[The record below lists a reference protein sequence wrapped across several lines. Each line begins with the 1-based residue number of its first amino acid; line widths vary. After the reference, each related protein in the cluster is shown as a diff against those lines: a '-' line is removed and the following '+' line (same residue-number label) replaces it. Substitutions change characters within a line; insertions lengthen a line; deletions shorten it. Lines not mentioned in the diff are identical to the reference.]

1 MSAGR
6 ADKKLAFCWLFTFT
20 HKLGLDNV
28 TDDAGQKPI
37 KQCYAH
43 TPRFVQGWAG
53 LCRHGVGMEM
63 DWEALLDELWS
74 YAASDPKELETKIR
88 SCLKG
93 HSSEGLLQAISLLIT
108 QGQHATARAL
118 LTEFLKSHQSADDI
132 QRRLELILHFKKH
145 RAPQMLSIKSKQRSK
160 ELLIKDVN
168 DLVASGKLQAAES
181 LLLEAIDTFEEP
193 DSLNL
198 LSRVYMLQRRPIDGA
213 KAMQRA
219 LLLKRQQQAFVEIEP
234 EESTDDLPTDSDLA
248 FLNDSAEH
256 LTPLENPSPS
266 TNKALTEAVDDSL
279 AFIQNTASQ
288 YPSLKTDGWWEG
300 QPESTPFEAS
310 TFLDE
315 PEVGGAPDNDTAAID
330 DSFDEHA
337 AEDEN
342 AQPTSTKP
350 ILKLAHPRKE
360 KESGDG
366 LDGVK
371 VFNKSARP
379 LIAVQTTDLGA
390 EESSSS
396 AELPSTIGDS
406 AATPS
411 APEVH
416 VSKPQSHDQISD
428 EYDEDEDAED
438 PALTY
443 LELNIPVSPQLKLGI
458 EDPEDPIDFDHDLQD
473 LSIYELGAEQVDSNQ
488 SDVDDFRD
496 LDDDYAA
503 YAFDPD
509 EIFDGEEAST
519 PEPEDWLSGKIS
531 REDRALQKAAEL
543 IGKAN
548 WPLSTL
554 PLIQQIFVMSGWG
567 QTRLA
572 LEREIEK
579 GLTPDELILAAHI
592 KVIWSENDIY
602 WISFDKTGSSSLSH
616 YVLSW
621 PSALLVVRSFESLPQ
636 VEEIEIFLESLFTSW
651 YENTTL
657 RRAFKAFARYLW
669 FRFANLEGCLPANQP
684 FDFCD
689 PHELPAEEYSDLGLC
704 DTLEYEKTEILRVYG
719 VFQTKHPQEP
729 GCYFSDKPPV
739 VVETP
744 PIFPKERSKKPA
756 EDAEM
761 PSDIEAEEEGIDD
774 DADELPPQWSAAS
787 LASALLA
794 QNTDQP
800 SPSIEP

>member
-1 MSAGR
+1 
-6 ADKKLAFCWLFTFT
+6 
-20 HKLGLDNV
+20 
-28 TDDAGQKPI
+28 
-37 KQCYAH
+37 
-43 TPRFVQGWAG
+43 
-53 LCRHGVGMEM
+53 M
-63 DWEALLDELWS
+63 DWESLLDELWS
-74 YAASDPKELETKIR
+74 YAASDPNELETKIR

-93 HSSEGLLQAISLLIT
+93 HSSEGLLQAISLLLT
-108 QGQHATARAL
+108 QGQHATARTL

-181 LLLEAIDTFEEP
+181 LLLEAIETVEEP
-193 DSLNL
+193 DFLNL
-198 LSRVYMLQRRPIDGA
+198 LSRVYMLQRRPINGA

-256 LTPLENPSPS
+256 LTTLDNPSAP
-266 TNKALTEAVDDSL
+266 TNKALTETVDDSL
-279 AFIQNTASQ
+279 TFIQNTASQ
-288 YPSLKTDGWWEG
+288 YPSLKTDVWWEG
-300 QPESTPFEAS
+300 QSESTPSEAS

-315 PEVGGAPDNDTAAID
+315 PEADDATATVPAATA
-330 DSFDEHA
+330 DSSDEHSA
-337 AEDEN
+337 GDEN
-342 AQPTSTKP
+342 ALPSAKN

-360 KESGDG
+360 AEGNEG
-366 LDGVK
+366 LAKVK
-371 VFNKSARP
+371 IFNKSGRT
-379 LIAVQTTDLGA
+379 LIAVQPTDLGA
-390 EESSSS
+390 EEPSSSDTS
-396 AELPSTIGDS
+396 LLNPDDS
-406 AATPS
+406 AATS
-411 APEVH
+411 STPEVPA
-416 VSKPQSHDQISD
+416 SEPQPHDQISD
-428 EYDEDEDAED
+428 ENDEDEDTED
-438 PALTY
+438 LALSD
-443 LELNIPVSPQLKLGI
+443 LELNIPVSPQLQLGL

-473 LSIYELGAEQVDSNQ
+473 LSIYELGTEQEDGNQ
-488 SDVDDFRD
+488 NDVDNFRD

-509 EIFDGEEAST
+509 EIFDGEEAFT
-519 PEPEDWLSGKIS
+519 PESDDGPADKLS

-554 PLIQQIFVMSGWG
+554 PLVQQIFFMSGGG
-567 QTRLA
+567 QTRIA
-572 LEREIEK
+572 LEREIDK
-579 GLTPDELILAAHI
+579 GMTPAELVLAAHI
-592 KVIWSENDIY
+592 KVIWAENDIY
-602 WISFDKTGSSSLSH
+602 WIAFDRTGSSRLSH

-621 PSALLVVRSFESLPQ
+621 PTALLIVRSFESLPQ
-636 VEEIEIFLESLFTSW
+636 VEEIEVFLENLFTSW
-651 YENTTL
+651 YENIVL
-657 RRAFKAFARYLW
+657 RRAFKAFGRYLW

-704 DTLEYEKTEILRVYG
+704 DSLEYEKTEILRAYG

-739 VVETP
+739 AETP
-744 PIFPKERSKKPA
+744 SVNAEKRSKKQA
-756 EDAEM
+756 ENAEM
-761 PSDIEAEEEGIDD
+761 PIDIEAEEESIDD
-774 DADELPPQWSAAS
+774 EAYDAPPQWSAAP
-787 LASALLA
+787 LASSLHA
-794 QNTDQP
+794 QHPDQP

>member
-1 MSAGR
+1 
-6 ADKKLAFCWLFTFT
+6 
-20 HKLGLDNV
+20 
-28 TDDAGQKPI
+28 
-37 KQCYAH
+37 
-43 TPRFVQGWAG
+43 
-53 LCRHGVGMEM
+53 MEM

-74 YAASDPKELETKIR
+74 YAASDPKELEMKIR

-93 HSSEGLLQAISLLIT
+93 HSSEGLLQAISLLLT
-108 QGQHATARAL
+108 QGQHATAKTL

-219 LLLKRQQQAFVEIEP
+219 LLLKRQQQAFVDIEP

-248 FLNDSAEH
+248 FLTDSAEH
-256 LTPLENPSPS
+256 LTPLENPTAP
-266 TNKALTEAVDDSL
+266 TNKVLTETVDDSL
-279 AFIQNTASQ
+279 TFIQNMASQ
-288 YPSLKTDGWWEG
+288 YPALKTDGWWES
-300 QPESTPFEAS
+300 QSESTPSEAS
-310 TFLDE
+310 AFLNE
-315 PEVGGAPDNDTAAID
+315 SEASNTLDTAPAAT
-330 DSFDEHA
+330 DSSYDEHP
-337 AEDEN
+337 DRYEN
-342 AQPTSTKP
+342 TQPTSTKS

-360 KESGDG
+360 KEAGDG
-366 LDGVK
+366 LAGVK

-379 LIAVQTTDLGA
+379 LIAVQPTDLGA
-390 EESSSS
+390 EEPSISDESS
-396 AELPSTIGDS
+396 LKPGDS
-406 AATPS
+406 TETSS
-411 APEVH
+411 APEIPA
-416 VSKPQSHDQISD
+416 STPQPHDQVSD
-428 EYDEDEDAED
+428 ENDEDEDAEYF
-438 PALTY
+438 ALAD
-443 LELNIPVSPQLKLGI
+443 LELNILTSPQLNLGL
-458 EDPEDPIDFDHDLQD
+458 EDPEDPIDLDHDLQD
-473 LSIYELGAEQVDSNQ
+473 LSIYELGAEQEEDIQRV
-488 SDVDDFRD
+488 VDDFRD

-503 YAFDPD
+503 YTFDPD
-509 EIFDGEEAST
+509 EVFDS
-519 PEPEDWLSGKIS
+519 EDTETDDKTDGLADKLS

-567 QTRLA
+567 QARLA

-602 WISFDKTGSSSLSH
+602 WIAFDKTGSSRLSH

-621 PSALLVVRSFESLPQ
+621 PTALLIVRSFESLPQ
-636 VEEIEIFLESLFTSW
+636 LEEIELFLENLFTSW
-651 YENTTL
+651 YENIVL
-657 RRAFKAFARYLW
+657 RRAFKAFGRYLW

-689 PHELPAEEYSDLGLC
+689 PHEFPTEEYSDLGLC
-704 DTLEYEKTEILRVYG
+704 DPLGYEKTETLRAYG

-729 GCYFSDKPPV
+729 GCYFSDKPAV
-739 VVETP
+739 EETP
-744 PIFPKERSKKPA
+744 SLNAEKRSKKQV
-756 EDAEM
+756 ENAEM
-761 PSDIEAEEEGIDD
+761 PSDIEMEEGSIDD
-774 DADELPPQWSAAS
+774 DADEAPPQWSAAP
-787 LASALLA
+787 LASALHA
-794 QNTDQP
+794 QNTDQL
-800 SPSIEP
+800 SPSIEQQG

>member
-1 MSAGR
+1 
-6 ADKKLAFCWLFTFT
+6 
-20 HKLGLDNV
+20 
-28 TDDAGQKPI
+28 
-37 KQCYAH
+37 
-43 TPRFVQGWAG
+43 
-53 LCRHGVGMEM
+53 M
-63 DWEALLDELWS
+63 DWESLLDELWS
-74 YAASDPKELETKIR
+74 YAASDPNELETKIR

-93 HSSEGLLQAISLLIT
+93 HSSEGLLQAISLLLT
-108 QGQHATARAL
+108 QGQHATARTL

-181 LLLEAIDTFEEP
+181 LLLEAVETVEEP
-193 DSLNL
+193 DFLNL

-256 LTPLENPSPS
+256 LTTLESPS
-266 TNKALTEAVDDSL
+266 TPTKNALTATVDDSL
-279 AFIQNTASQ
+279 TFIQNTASQ

-300 QPESTPFEAS
+300 QSESTPSEAS

-315 PEVGGAPDNDTAAID
+315 PEPDDATATVPAATD
-330 DSFDEHA
+330 DSSDEHSA
-337 AEDEN
+337 GDEN
-342 AQPTSTKP
+342 AQPSAKN

-360 KESGDG
+360 AEGNEG
-366 LDGVK
+366 LAKVK
-371 VFNKSARP
+371 VFNKSGRT
-379 LIAVQTTDLGA
+379 LIAVQPTDLGA
-390 EESSSS
+390 EEPSSSDKS
-396 AELPSTIGDS
+396 LLNPEDS
-406 AATPS
+406 AATS
-411 APEVH
+411 STPEVPA
-416 VSKPQSHDQISD
+416 SEPQPHYQISD
-428 EYDEDEDAED
+428 ENDEDEDAED
-438 PALTY
+438 LALSD
-443 LELNIPVSPQLKLGI
+443 LELNIPVPPQLQLGL

-473 LSIYELGAEQVDSNQ
+473 LSIYELGTEQEDSNQ
-488 SDVDDFRD
+488 NEVDDFRD

-519 PEPEDWLSGKIS
+519 PDPEDWLTGKIS

-554 PLIQQIFVMSGWG
+554 PLIQQIFIMSGWG

-602 WISFDKTGSSSLSH
+602 WISFDKTGSSRLSH

-621 PSALLVVRSFESLPQ
+621 PSALLIVRSFESLPQ
-636 VEEIEIFLESLFTSW
+636 VEEIEVFLESLFTSW

-704 DTLEYEKTEILRVYG
+704 DTLEYEKTEILRAYG

-739 VVETP
+739 VETP
-744 PIFPKERSKKPA
+744 SVNAEKRSKKQP
-756 EDAEM
+756 EDSEM
-761 PSDIEAEEEGIDD
+761 PGDIESEEESIEVDV
-774 DADELPPQWSAAS
+774 DEAPSQWSAAP
-787 LASALLA
+787 LASALHA
-794 QNTDQP
+794 QHTDQP

>member
-1 MSAGR
+1 
-6 ADKKLAFCWLFTFT
+6 
-20 HKLGLDNV
+20 
-28 TDDAGQKPI
+28 
-37 KQCYAH
+37 
-43 TPRFVQGWAG
+43 
-53 LCRHGVGMEM
+53 MEM
-63 DWEALLDELWS
+63 DWEALFDELWT
-74 YAASDPKELETKIR
+74 YASSDPEELETKIR

-93 HSSEGLLQAISLLIT
+93 HSSEGLLRAISLLII
-108 QGQHATARAL
+108 QEQHAAARAL

-145 RAPQMLSIKSKQRSK
+145 RAPRTLSIKSKQRSK

-168 DLVASGKLQAAES
+168 DLVASGRLQAAES
-181 LLLEAIDTFEEP
+181 LLLEAIETFEEP

-198 LSRVYMLQRRPIDGA
+198 LSRVYMVQGRPIDGA

-219 LLLKRQQQAFVEIEP
+219 LLLKRQQQAFIEVEP
-234 EESTDDLPTDSDLA
+234 EQSTDDLPTDGDLA

-256 LTPLENPSPS
+256 LAPLENPTTP
-266 TNKALTEAVDDSL
+266 TNKALIETVDDSFT
-279 AFIQNTASQ
+279 FIQNTASQ

-300 QPESTPFEAS
+300 QFESTSSEAS

-315 PEVGGAPDNDTAAID
+315 PEACDAPVKVPAATD
-330 DSFDEHA
+330 DSSDEREA
-337 AEDEN
+337 GGEN
-342 AQPTSTKP
+342 AQSSSTKTV
-350 ILKLAHPRKE
+350 LKLAHPRRE
-360 KESGDG
+360 TEAGEG
-366 LDGVK
+366 LVKVK
-371 VFNKSARP
+371 VFNKSGRSLTSVHPASLGVP
-379 LIAVQTTDLGA
+379 KPSDSDGSPVQ
-390 EESSSS
+390 
-396 AELPSTIGDS
+396 P
-406 AATPS
+406 ATLA
-411 APEVH
+411 APEVPTSAPH
-416 VSKPQSHDQISD
+416 AHDEISD
-428 EYDEDEDAED
+428 ENDEDEDVED
-438 PALTY
+438 LALSD
-443 LELNIPVSPQLKLGI
+443 LGLNTPTSPQLNLGLD
-458 EDPEDPIDFDHDLQD
+458 DPEDHIDFDHDLRD
-473 LSIYELGAEQVDSNQ
+473 FSIIEAEAGLEEDTQ
-488 SDVDDFRD
+488 SDLDDFRD

-509 EIFDGEEAST
+509 EVFDSGEAST
-519 PEPEDWLSGKIS
+519 PDPDDWLTGKIS

-548 WPLSTL
+548 WPLGTL

-567 QTRLA
+567 PTRIA

-579 GLTPDELILAAHI
+579 GLTPQELILAVHI

-602 WISFDKTGSSSLSH
+602 WIAFDKNGSSRLSY

-621 PSALLVVRSFESLPQ
+621 PTALLIVRSFESLPQ
-636 VEEIEIFLESLFTSW
+636 LEEIEVFLESLFASW

-657 RRAFKAFARYLW
+657 RRAFRAFARYLW

-704 DTLEYEKTEILRVYG
+704 DTLEYEKTEILRAYG

-744 PIFPKERSKKPA
+744 PVFPKKRSKKPA

-774 DADELPPQWSAAS
+774 DADEPPPQWSAAP
-787 LASALLA
+787 LASALHA

>member
-1 MSAGR
+1 
-6 ADKKLAFCWLFTFT
+6 
-20 HKLGLDNV
+20 
-28 TDDAGQKPI
+28 
-37 KQCYAH
+37 
-43 TPRFVQGWAG
+43 
-53 LCRHGVGMEM
+53 M
-63 DWEALLDELWS
+63 DWELLLDELWR
-74 YAASDPKELETKIR
+74 YASSDPGELAAKIR

-93 HSSEGLLQAISLLIT
+93 HSSEGLLHAISHLII
-108 QGQHATARAL
+108 QGQHAPARAL
-118 LTEFLKSHQSADDI
+118 LTEFLKSHQSAGDI
-132 QRRLELILHFKKH
+132 QRRLELILHFKKN
-145 RAPQMLSIKSKQRSK
+145 RVPQMLSIKSKQRSK

-181 LLLEAIDTFEEP
+181 LLLEAIETVEEP
-193 DSLNL
+193 DFLNL

-219 LLLKRQQQAFVEIEP
+219 LVLKRQQQAFVEIEP

-248 FLNDSAEH
+248 FINDSAEH
-256 LTPLENPSPS
+256 LTTLDNPSAP
-266 TNKALTEAVDDSL
+266 TNKALTETVDDSL
-279 AFIQNTASQ
+279 TFIQNTASQ

-300 QPESTPFEAS
+300 QSESTPSEAS
-310 TFLDE
+310 TFLDK
-315 PEVGGAPDNDTAAID
+315 PGAID
-330 DSFDEHA
+330 APVTVPAATGDSSDEHTA
-337 AEDEN
+337 KDEN
-342 AQPTSTKP
+342 ANSPTKS

-360 KESGDG
+360 TEAEE
-366 LDGVK
+366 GVAK
-371 VFNKSARP
+371 VKIFNKSGRS
-379 LIAVQTTDLGA
+379 LISVQLTDLEV
-390 EESSSS
+390 EESPSSVES
-396 AELPSTIGDS
+396 LSKLDDS
-406 AATPS
+406 AATSSP
-411 APEVH
+411 PEVH
-416 VSKPQSHDQISD
+416 PSKTQPHDQISD
-428 EYDEDEDAED
+428 ENDEDDDAED
-438 PALTY
+438 LALTD
-443 LELNIPVSPQLKLGI
+443 LDLNIPASPQLHLGL

-473 LSIYELGAEQVDSNQ
+473 LSIYELGTEQEDGNQ
-488 SDVDDFRD
+488 NDVDDFRD

-519 PEPEDWLSGKIS
+519 AEPEDWLTGKIS

-567 QTRLA
+567 QARLA
-572 LEREIEK
+572 LEREIDK

-602 WISFDKTGSSSLSH
+602 WIAFDKTGSSRLSH

-621 PSALLVVRSFESLPQ
+621 PTALLIVRSFESLPQ
-636 VEEIEIFLESLFTSW
+636 VEEIEVFLENLFTSW
-651 YENTTL
+651 YENIAL
-657 RRAFKAFARYLW
+657 RRAFKAFGRYLW

-704 DTLEYEKTEILRVYG
+704 DSLEYEKTKILRAYG

-739 VVETP
+739 VEAPSVNAE
-744 PIFPKERSKKPA
+744 KRSKRQP

-761 PSDIEAEEEGIDD
+761 PSDIETEEESSGD
-774 DADELPPQWSAAS
+774 DADEALPQWSAAP
-787 LASALLA
+787 LASALHA

>member
-1 MSAGR
+1 
-6 ADKKLAFCWLFTFT
+6 
-20 HKLGLDNV
+20 
-28 TDDAGQKPI
+28 
-37 KQCYAH
+37 
-43 TPRFVQGWAG
+43 
-53 LCRHGVGMEM
+53 MEM

-181 LLLEAIDTFEEP
+181 LLLEAIETFEEP

-234 EESTDDLPTDSDLA
+234 EESTDDLPTDGDLA

-256 LTPLENPSPS
+256 LTTLENPTPP
-266 TNKALTEAVDDSL
+266 TNKALTETVDDSL
-279 AFIQNTASQ
+279 TFIKNTASQ

-300 QPESTPFEAS
+300 QPESTPSEAS

-315 PEVGGAPDNDTAAID
+315 PEAGDAPVTVPAATD
-330 DSFDEHA
+330 DSSDEHA
-337 AEDEN
+337 AGGEN
-342 AQPTSTKP
+342 AQSSSTKT
-350 ILKLAHPRKE
+350 ILKLAHPRRE
-360 KESGDG
+360 TEAGEG
-366 LDGVK
+366 LAKVK
-371 VFNKSARP
+371 VFNRSGRSLTSVP
-379 LIAVQTTDLGA
+379 PTGLDVPEPSDSNESPVQ
-390 EESSSS
+390 
-396 AELPSTIGDS
+396 P
-406 AATPS
+406 ATLA
-411 APEVH
+411 APEAPA
-416 VSKPQSHDQISD
+416 STSQTHDEISD
-428 EYDEDEDAED
+428 ENDDDDDVEYL
-438 PALTY
+438 ALTD
-443 LELNIPVSPQLKLGI
+443 LELNTPTSPQLNLGLD
-458 EDPEDPIDFDHDLQD
+458 DPEDHIDFDHDLRD
-473 LSIYELGAEQVDSNQ
+473 FSIIEAEAGLEEDTQ
-488 SDVDDFRD
+488 SDLDDFRD

-509 EIFDGEEAST
+509 EVFDSEEAST
-519 PEPEDWLSGKIS
+519 PDPDDWLTGKIS

-554 PLIQQIFVMSGWG
+554 PLVQQIFVMSGWG
-567 QTRLA
+567 ATRLA

-579 GLTPDELILAAHI
+579 GLTPEELILAAHI

-602 WISFDKTGSSSLSH
+602 WIAFDKTGSSRLSH
-616 YVLSW
+616 YALSW
-621 PSALLVVRSFESLPQ
+621 PTALLIVRSFDSLPQ
-636 VEEIEIFLESLFTSW
+636 VEEIEVFLENLFTSW
-651 YENTTL
+651 YENIVL
-657 RRAFKAFARYLW
+657 RRAFKAFGRYLW

-689 PHELPAEEYSDLGLC
+689 PHKLPAEEYSDLGLC
-704 DTLEYEKTEILRVYG
+704 DTLEYEKNAILRAYG
-719 VFQTKHPQEP
+719 VFQTPQPREP
-729 GCYFSDKPPV
+729 VCLASRKTLAKEKPNFNSP
-739 VVETP
+739 EE
-744 PIFPKERSKKPA
+744 KEKREKARLANERLQA
-756 EDAEM
+756 EAHED
-761 PSDIEAEEEGIDD
+761 EADH
-774 DADELPPQWSAAS
+774 APPQWSAAP
-787 LASALLA
+787 LASALHA

>member
-1 MSAGR
+1 
-6 ADKKLAFCWLFTFT
+6 
-20 HKLGLDNV
+20 
-28 TDDAGQKPI
+28 
-37 KQCYAH
+37 
-43 TPRFVQGWAG
+43 
-53 LCRHGVGMEM
+53 M
-63 DWEALLDELWS
+63 DWESLLDELWS
-74 YAASDPKELETKIR
+74 YAASDPNELETKIR

-93 HSSEGLLQAISLLIT
+93 HSSEGLLQAISLLLT
-108 QGQHATARAL
+108 QGQHATARTL

-145 RAPQMLSIKSKQRSK
+145 RAPQMLSIKSKHRSK

-168 DLVASGKLQAAES
+168 ELVASSKLQAAES
-181 LLLEAIDTFEEP
+181 LLLEAIETVEEP
-193 DSLNL
+193 DFLNM

-256 LTPLENPSPS
+256 LTTLESPS
-266 TNKALTEAVDDSL
+266 TPTNNALTATVDDSL
-279 AFIQNTASQ
+279 TFIQSTASQ

-300 QPESTPFEAS
+300 QSESTPSEAS
-310 TFLDE
+310 TFHDE
-315 PEVGGAPDNDTAAID
+315 PKASDAPDNATAAIN
-330 DSFDEHA
+330 DSSDEHSA
-337 AEDEN
+337 GDEN
-342 AQPTSTKP
+342 AQPSAKT

-360 KESGDG
+360 AEAEEG
-366 LDGVK
+366 LAKVK
-371 VFNKSARP
+371 IFNKSGRT
-379 LIAVQTTDLGA
+379 LIAVQPTGLGA
-390 EESSSS
+390 EEPSSSDES
-396 AELPSTIGDS
+396 LLNPDDS
-406 AATPS
+406 AATS
-411 APEVH
+411 STPEVPA
-416 VSKPQSHDQISD
+416 SEPQPHDQISD
-428 EYDEDEDAED
+428 ENDEDEDAED
-438 PALTY
+438 LALSD
-443 LELNIPVSPQLKLGI
+443 LELNIPVSPQLQLGL

-473 LSIYELGAEQVDSNQ
+473 MSIYELGTEQEDGNQ
-488 SDVDDFRD
+488 NDVDDFRD

-509 EIFDGEEAST
+509 EIFDGEEASI
-519 PEPEDWLSGKIS
+519 PDPDDWLTGKIS

-602 WISFDKTGSSSLSH
+602 WIAFDKTGSSRLSH

-621 PSALLVVRSFESLPQ
+621 PTALLIVRSFESLPQ
-636 VEEIEIFLESLFTSW
+636 VEEIEVFLEKLFTSW
-651 YENTTL
+651 YENIVL
-657 RRAFKAFARYLW
+657 RRAFKAFGRYLW

-704 DTLEYEKTEILRVYG
+704 DSLEYEKTQILRAYG

-739 VVETP
+739 EETP
-744 PIFPKERSKKPA
+744 SLNAEKRSKKQA
-756 EDAEM
+756 ENAEM
-761 PSDIEAEEEGIDD
+761 PSDIEAEEDSIDD
-774 DADELPPQWSAAS
+774 DADEAPPQWSAAP
-787 LASALLA
+787 LASAMHA
-794 QNTDQP
+794 QSTDQP

>member
-1 MSAGR
+1 
-6 ADKKLAFCWLFTFT
+6 
-20 HKLGLDNV
+20 
-28 TDDAGQKPI
+28 
-37 KQCYAH
+37 
-43 TPRFVQGWAG
+43 
-53 LCRHGVGMEM
+53 MEM

-145 RAPQMLSIKSKQRSK
+145 RAPQMLPIKSKQRSK

-181 LLLEAIDTFEEP
+181 LLLEAIETFEEP

-256 LTPLENPSPS
+256 LTTLENPTAP
-266 TNKALTEAVDDSL
+266 TNKALTETVDESL
-279 AFIQNTASQ
+279 TFIQNTASQ

-300 QPESTPFEAS
+300 QSESTPSEAS
-310 TFLDE
+310 TFLDK
-315 PEVGGAPDNDTAAID
+315 PKADDAPGKAPAATD
-330 DSFDEHA
+330 DSSDEHA
-337 AEDEN
+337 AKDEN
-342 AQPTSTKP
+342 AQSSSTKT

-360 KESGDG
+360 TEAGEG
-366 LDGVK
+366 LAKVK
-371 VFNKSARP
+371 VFNKSGRS
-379 LIAVQTTDLGA
+379 LTAVHPTGLGTPEPSDSDESPVQPTT
-390 EESSSS
+390 
-396 AELPSTIGDS
+396 LPT
-406 AATPS
+406 
-411 APEVH
+411 PEVPT
-416 VSKPQSHDQISD
+416 STPQTHDEISD
-428 EYDEDEDAED
+428 EIDGDGDGDGDFEY
-438 PALTY
+438 PALTD
-443 LELNIPVSPQLKLGI
+443 LELNTAISPQLSLGF

-473 LSIYELGAEQVDSNQ
+473 LSIYELGAEQEDSNQ

-509 EIFDGEEAST
+509 EIFDGEEASI
-519 PEPEDWLSGKIS
+519 PEPDDWLTGKIS

-548 WPLSTL
+548 WPLGTL

-579 GLTPDELILAAHI
+579 GLTPDELILATHI

-602 WISFDKTGSSSLSH
+602 WIAFDKTGSSRLSH

-621 PSALLVVRSFESLPQ
+621 PTALLIVRSFESLPQ
-636 VEEIEIFLESLFTSW
+636 VEEIEVFLENLFTSW
-651 YENTTL
+651 YENIVL
-657 RRAFKAFARYLW
+657 RRAFKAFGRYLW

-704 DTLEYEKTEILRVYG
+704 DTLEYEKTEILRAYG

-744 PIFPKERSKKPA
+744 PIFPKKRSKKPA

-774 DADELPPQWSAAS
+774 DADEAPPQWSAAP
-787 LASALLA
+787 LASALHA